1 MKRKMK
7 HVKFKGIVT
16 PDVRP
21 LHQREKKMNTR
32 KGIRKGI
39 TKDHEVWKVLS
50 LPLFG
55 NPYDTEPLE
64 FPVLKDKRK
73 IKTRL
78 HKLNPVKTEDDDDME
93 PDYIKK
99 YKKIMK

>member
-16 PDVRP
+16 PDIRP
-21 LHQREKKMNTR
+21 LNQREKKMNTR
-32 KGIRKGI
+32 KGIRKSI
-39 TKDHEVWKVLS
+39 TKDHGPWKVLS

-55 NPYDTEPLE
+55 NPYIPASIDSIENE
-64 FPVLKDKRK
+64 
-73 IKTRL
+73 
-78 HKLNPVKTEDDDDME
+78 NDDLE

-99 YKKIMK
+99 YKNIMK